1 MEGASRESM
10 AALRNRLTELAD
22 GGDRAA
28 LSGVSDG
35 LFSVVALLD
44 REGSLRRTLADPA
57 LAKRAKVGLVN
68 QLLGSQL
75 DDSTMSVVRQVAE
88 LRWSGPVD
96 LVDAVEVTAALAAFL
111 AADAQGILDEVEDA
125 LFRFGRIVDREHG
138 LRSALSD
145 PVLPVERKIELIH
158 ALLDGKVDAIT
169 ERLVEVAVTAPRGR
183 PIERSIEEFARLAAD
198 SRNQLVARVVVAV
211 PLDEEQER
219 RLAAALGEVFGRR
232 MQLQVEVDRSLVGG
246 LVIRVGDEVI
256 DASIASRLEDVRR
269 RLTR

>member
-28 LSGVSDG
+28 LRGLSDE
-35 LFSVVALLD
+35 LFSLVALLD

-57 LAKRAKVGLVN
+57 LPKRAKVGLLD

-75 DDSTMSVVRQVAE
+75 GTDTMTLVRQVAE
-88 LRWSGPVD
+88 SRWSSPGD
-96 LVDAVEVTAALAAFL
+96 LVDAVEVLAALAAFI

-125 LFRFGRIVDREHG
+125 LFRFGRIVDREPG

-145 PVLPVERKIELIH
+145 PVLPVERKVELVH
-158 ALLDGKVDAIT
+158 ALLEGKVDPIT
-169 ERLVEVAVTAPRGR
+169 ERLVEIAVTAPRGR
-183 PIERSIEEFARLAAD
+183 PIDRSIDEFARLAAD

-211 PLDEEQER
+211 PLEDEQEQ

-232 MQLQVEVDRSLVGG
+232 MQLQVEVDRALVGG
-246 LVIRVGDEVI
+246 LVVRVGDEVI
-256 DASIASRLEDVRR
+256 DASIASRLADVRR
-269 RLTR
+269 RLSR